1 MMSLEENERD
11 NQPLL
16 AVYGDPE
23 GQNTTPNKTHIEQ
36 NVSDNKL
43 MNQKNKHFRK
53 HELYENI
60 LFYKT
65 HLENVKQI
73 QTRKCSNVIENTF
86 TKQI

>member
-43 MNQKNKHFRK
+43 MN
-53 HELYENI
+53 
-60 LFYKT
+60 
-65 HLENVKQI
+65 
-73 QTRKCSNVIENTF
+73 
-86 TKQI
+86 